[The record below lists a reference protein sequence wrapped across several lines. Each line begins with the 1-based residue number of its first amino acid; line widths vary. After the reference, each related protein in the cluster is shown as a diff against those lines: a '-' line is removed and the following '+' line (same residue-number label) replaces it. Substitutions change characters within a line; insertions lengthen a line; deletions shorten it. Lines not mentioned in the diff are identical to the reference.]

1 VVKGRQCCK
10 ALPPYF
16 LKGEGKMA
24 RVTVASQMCRPFMGT
39 VTEVEIEASNV
50 RALIREL
57 DRRYPGLGNQVEE
70 SMAVAIDGVICQDTY
85 LEPINPDSEVCLIPK
100 IAGG

>member
-1 VVKGRQCCK
+1 
-10 ALPPYF
+10 
-16 LKGEGKMA
+16 MA
-24 RVTVASQMCRPFMGT
+24 RVIVSGQMCRPYLGD
-39 VTEVEIEASNV
+39 VTEIELDAPNI

-57 DRRYPGLGNQVEE
+57 ERRYPGLGTQVDE

-85 LEPINPDSEVCLIPK
+85 LEPIGPDSEVCLIPK

>member
-1 VVKGRQCCK
+1 
-10 ALPPYF
+10 
-16 LKGEGKMA
+16 
-24 RVTVASQMCRPFMGT
+24 MCRPFMGT

-85 LEPINPDSEVCLIPK
+85 LEPISPDSEVCLIPK

>member
-1 VVKGRQCCK
+1 
-10 ALPPYF
+10 
-16 LKGEGKMA
+16 MA
-24 RVTVASQMCRPFMGT
+24 RVTIASQMCRPYMGAIT
-39 VTEVEIEASNV
+39 EIEVDASNV

-57 DRRYPGLGNQVEE
+57 DRLYPGLGNQVEE

-85 LEPINPDSEVCLIPK
+85 LEPIGADSEICLIPK